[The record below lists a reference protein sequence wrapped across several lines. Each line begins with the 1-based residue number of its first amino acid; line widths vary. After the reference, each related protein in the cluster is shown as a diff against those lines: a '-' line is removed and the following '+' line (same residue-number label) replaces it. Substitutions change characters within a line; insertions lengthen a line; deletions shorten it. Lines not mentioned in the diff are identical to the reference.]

1 MAPVQPSLRGSLLTG
16 ASALAL
22 SVSSSG
28 AHAQATQIPPATWTV
43 WGEALPF
50 WTGGGGFNIPS
61 LPGLGAPYTSFSPK
75 SGYEF
80 AVGADYRPQG
90 QPWHYIF
97 DFRYGRTGT
106 ANGGSSGSSS
116 SSSSS
121 FVPGSC
127 PFASVLPPGTPFC
140 VINTRTNQ
148 STSGSSATQAS
159 EWESHLVADLMI
171 GRDLGVGTN
180 RPELQFGLR
189 VADLRAAAQALQ
201 TGQSTTVANSL
212 TTFYSSR
219 LPFPGSGARS
229 SSQTSSSSFSSFA
242 KWNSEFFGVGPRV
255 AVAGAIPI
263 QGSWSFDY
271 SGGLA
276 ALIGDRSFNIAML
289 NSAGPGFAANYSST
303 VFVFNA
309 DGFAA
314 LSYKFTPNLKA
325 SVGLRADY
333 YNSAL
338 KTYDINTGGIAS
350 LDRVYWGPFFRLTG
364 SFGP

>member
-1 MAPVQPSLRGSLLTG
+1 MPPVQPSLRNSLLTG

-28 AHAQATQIPPATWTV
+28 AHAQATQIPPGTWTV

-61 LPGLGAPYTSFSPK
+61 LPGLGAPYTSFAPK
-75 SGYEF
+75 SGFEF

-106 ANGGSSGSSS
+106 ATSSS
-116 SSSSS
+116 SSASSS
-121 FVPGSC
+121 SSTTFTPGVP
-127 PFASVLPPGTPFC
+127 PFFSSIPLGTTT
-140 VINTRTNQ
+140 NTA
-148 STSGSSATQAS
+148 TSASSATQAS
-159 EWESHLVADLMI
+159 QWESHLVADLMI
-171 GRDLGVGTN
+171 GRDLGVGAN

-201 TGQSTTVANSL
+201 TGQSTTNINAL
-212 TTFYSSR
+212 TTFYAPSLNNGNGGIGTRTSSQ
-219 LPFPGSGARS
+219 S
-229 SSQTSSSSFSSFA
+229 SSSSSSSFAS
-242 KWNSEFFGVGPRV
+242 WNSRFFGAGPRV

-271 SGGLA
+271 SGGVA
-276 ALIGDRSFNIAML
+276 ALIGDRSFNIAMW
-289 NSAGPGFAANYSST
+289 NSAGPGFAANYNST

-309 DGFAA
+309 DGLAA
-314 LSYKFTPNLKA
+314 LSYTFRPNLKV
-325 SVGLRADY
+325 SVGIRADF
-333 YNSAL
+333 YNAAL
-338 KTYDINTGGIAS
+338 KTYDINTGGLAS
-350 LDRVYWGPFFRLTG
+350 LDRVYWGPFVRLTG
-364 SFGP
+364 SFHP